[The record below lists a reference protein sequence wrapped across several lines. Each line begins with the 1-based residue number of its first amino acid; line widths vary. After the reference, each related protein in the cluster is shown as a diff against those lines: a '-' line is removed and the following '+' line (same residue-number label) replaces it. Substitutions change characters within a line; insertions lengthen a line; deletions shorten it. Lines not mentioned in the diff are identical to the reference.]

1 MKKML
6 RFILLLVVLLGIAAA
21 AGMWKVRQL
30 VDSKLL
36 IKEETIFTL
45 EAGTGRLA
53 LGQDL
58 YREKVINRPRVFQ
71 WLLRVEP
78 ELSHFK
84 AGTYRFTPQMTVR
97 EMLQLLASG
106 KEAQFPLRFVEGMR
120 VSDYLRQLRDAPY
133 VKHTLEDDSY
143 ATVAKALG
151 LEHADWVEGW
161 FWPDTWMYTANTS
174 DIAILKRAHQ
184 KMVAEVAKVWEGRME
199 NLPYADQ
206 NQLLT
211 MASIIEKETAVAE
224 ERDRVASVFINR
236 LRIGMRL
243 QTDPTVIYGMGEGYT
258 GKLTRKDLETPTAY
272 NTYTIS
278 GLPPGPIAVPGEASL
293 KAAAHPA
300 KTPYLYFVAD
310 GKGGHTFTTNL
321 VSHNRAV
328 QDYLKVLKEKMRSN
342 YIVIEGLEGAGK
354 TTARQLVVETL
365 QSAGIHDMVFTRE
378 PGGTILAE
386 KLRSLVLDIQST
398 GDEVIN
404 DKAEVLMFYAAR
416 VQLVETVI
424 KPALARGQWVIGDRH
439 DLSTQA
445 YQGGGRGID
454 RTMLATLRD
463 AVLGDFRP
471 NLTLYLDV
479 TPEVGLQ
486 RARARGELDRIE
498 QESMNFFNRTRARY
512 LELAAADPSIR
523 TVDATQPLDAVARDI
538 RATIAQWMAEQA
550 A

>member
-1 MKKML
+1 
-6 RFILLLVVLLGIAAA
+6 
-21 AGMWKVRQL
+21 
-30 VDSKLL
+30 
-36 IKEETIFTL
+36 
-45 EAGTGRLA
+45 
-53 LGQDL
+53 
-58 YREKVINRPRVFQ
+58 
-71 WLLRVEP
+71 
-78 ELSHFK
+78 
-84 AGTYRFTPQMTVR
+84 
-97 EMLQLLASG
+97 
-106 KEAQFPLRFVEGMR
+106 
-120 VSDYLRQLRDAPY
+120 
-133 VKHTLEDDSY
+133 
-143 ATVAKALG
+143 
-151 LEHADWVEGW
+151 
-161 FWPDTWMYTANTS
+161 
-174 DIAILKRAHQ
+174 
-184 KMVAEVAKVWEGRME
+184 ME

-378 PGGTILAE
+378 PGAQ
-386 KLRSLVLDIQST
+386 SLPKNCVAWCWISS
-398 GDEVIN
+398 
-404 DKAEVLMFYAAR
+404 
-416 VQLVETVI
+416 
-424 KPALARGQWVIGDRH
+424 P
-439 DLSTQA
+439 QA
-445 YQGGGRGID
+445 
-454 RTMLATLRD
+454 MK
-463 AVLGDFRP
+463 
-471 NLTLYLDV
+471 
-479 TPEVGLQ
+479 
-486 RARARGELDRIE
+486 
-498 QESMNFFNRTRARY
+498 
-512 LELAAADPSIR
+512 
-523 TVDATQPLDAVARDI
+523 
-538 RATIAQWMAEQA
+538 
-550 A
+550 

>member
-30 VDSKLL
+30 ADSKLL

-120 VSDYLRQLRDAPY
+120 VSDYLHQLRDAPY

-258 GKLTRKDLETPTAY
+258 GKLTRKDLETQTAY

>member
-6 RFILLLVVLLGIAAA
+6 RFILLLVVVLGITAA

-30 VDSKLL
+30 ADSKLL

-45 EAGTGRLA
+45 EPGTGRLA

-78 ELSHFK
+78 ELSRFK

-184 KMVAEVAKVWEGRME
+184 KMVAEVAKIWEGRMD

-300 KTPYLYFVAD
+300 KTSYLYFVAD

-378 PGGTILAE
+378 PGGTVLAE

-463 AVLGDFRP
+463 AVLGNFRP

-538 RATIAQWMAEQA
+538 RATIAQWMAEQPA
-550 A
+550 